1 MRYAILGDI
10 HANETALCAVL
21 QDIANFDVDQILC
34 LGDLVGYGASPTRTL
49 AILQD
54 VGAISIRGNHDEAC
68 CGLVEPLFFNPSA
81 RAAAFW
87 TKNILTSN
95 EKQWLAKLPLTIDLD
110 ECSLAHGTYDH
121 AQDFRYLNSVDSA
134 LGSLKTMPRPVCF
147 VGHTHLP
154 VVVVQTERAPESPS
168 HTLSARIELGRHS
181 PSSCQSWQR
190 WSTTGR
196 RSTRRVGPFPA
207 GRALLRIAEG
217 EIRHRKRGPQDKG
230 CGSSSVPR
238 RPPPPRYLA
247 A

>member
-168 HTLSARIELGRHS
+168 HTLSARIELGDI
-181 PSSCQSWQR
+181 
-190 WSTTGR
+190 R
-196 RSTRRVGPFPA
+196 RAVVNPGSVGQPRDEDPRAAWGLFLPDEASYELRRVKYDIEKEAHKIRAAGLPA
-207 GRALLRIAEG
+207 F
-217 EIRHRKRGPQDKG
+217 
-230 CGSSSVPR
+230 
-238 RPPPPRYLA
+238 LA
-247 A
+247 DRLHLGI